1 MIYFRYAYSKDE
13 FMEKKI
19 LISACLLGNKVRYD
33 GGDCFCEHPILIQ
46 WQRENRLVVLCPEMA
61 GGLPAPR
68 PACQIVGSGG
78 GLAVLEG
85 KAQVLSV
92 EGKNATAEYQQGAY
106 KALELAQ
113 THRVVM
119 AILKARSPSC
129 GNRQIYDGSF
139 SKTLV
144 SGMGVT
150 AALLTQHGFKVFN
163 EEELEDAIIFFDLQ

>member
-1 MIYFRYAYSKDE
+1 
-13 FMEKKI
+13 MEKKI

-33 GGDCFCEHPILIQ
+33 GNDSFCDHAILMQ
-46 WQRENRLVVLCPEMA
+46 WERENRLIVLCPEMA

-85 KAQVLSV
+85 KAKVVSV
-92 EGKNATAEYQQGAY
+92 EGKNSTSAYQQGAY

-113 THRVVM
+113 THCVVM

-129 GNRQIYDGSF
+129 GNHEIYDGSF

-163 EEELEDAIIFFDLQ
+163 EEELEDAIAFFNLQ